1 MAVKI
6 RLARAGS
13 RHEPFY
19 RIVVAPSRSPR
30 DGNFIERIG
39 TYAPC
44 MQGDASQRVVVS
56 EDRARYWLSVGAQP
70 TERVA
75 LFLGRAGVIPMP
87 TQPNRPLKAQP
98 KKKAQERTKK
108 KEAAAAAAAASANA

>member
-13 RHEPFY
+13 RNEPFY
-19 RIVVAPSRSPR
+19 KIVVAPSRAPR
-30 DGNFIERIG
+30 DGQFLERVG
-39 TYAPC
+39 SYAPLL
-44 MQGDASQRVVVS
+44 ASDSPYRLKIDEERV
-56 EDRARYWLSVGAQP
+56 RYWLSVGAQP

-87 TQPNRPLKAQP
+87 AQKVRPTKSKP
-98 KKKAQERTKK
+98 KKKAIERAKRD
-108 KEAAAAAAAASANA
+108 EAAAAA